1 MVSNLALFYLA
12 TFWPLFKK
20 NWAIFSK
27 SSGHPDS
34 NSHLNFKFKVNIK
47 FIAVANI

>member
-1 MVSNLALFYLA
+1 MFSNLALFYLA
-12 TFWPLFKK
+12 TFWLLFKK
-20 NWAIFSK
+20 MGNFSK

-47 FIAVANI
+47 FIAVTNI